1 MSGVLKLD
9 ALPWQERQGVVR
21 EALFAVL
28 RGTLK
33 SLDTKTVNSLVA
45 ARLGVP
51 ADKVL
56 ARVIGKLGET
66 YAQRTG
72 EVFNLYGRPAQ
83 RWTWPPMQL
92 DPQDPSAGEAD
103 MWTVPAAPLVENTS
117 LPVMKQEATDNLLRI
132 ARICEAEGITLF
144 EYLKKYGVA

>member
-1 MSGVLKLD
+1 MFGVLKLD

-21 EALFAVL
+21 EALFVVL
-28 RGTLK
+28 RSSLK
-33 SLDTKTVNSLVA
+33 SLDTKTVNALVA

-83 RWTWPPMQL
+83 RWAWPPMAPG
-92 DPQDPSAGEAD
+92 DDE
-103 MWTVPAAPLVENTS
+103 WTVPAAPLVENQS
-117 LPVMKQEATDNLLRI
+117 LPAMKEQATAGLVRV
-132 ARICEAEGITLF
+132 ARICEAEGITLTQYI
-144 EYLKKYGVA
+144 ERYGK